1 MLYLLLPAAQIF
13 FVIHAARTGRPYYWM
28 MIIFFVPLMGML
40 AYIAIE
46 LLPEMSRSPT
56 ASRTVSNARQM
67 INPQG
72 NYRTL
77 TQALEIT
84 PTAGNKRALADE
96 CVRLGKYDEAE
107 ALYRDALSGV
117 HATDPYIML
126 GLARVLFARGDAP
139 QCVRTLDDL
148 RKTNPGF
155 QSAEG
160 HMLYARAL
168 EALGQN
174 DRALMEYEALGQYFG
189 GEEPRVRHALLL
201 KQLGRTEAAREAF
214 TEIKKSVDRAPAF
227 YRRNQREWYRV
238 AADNLKN

>member
-28 MIIFFVPLMGML
+28 MVIFFVPLMGML
-40 AYIAIE
+40 AYIALE
-46 LLPEMSRSPT
+46 LLPEMSRSPA

-67 INPQG
+67 INPEG
-72 NYRTL
+72 NYRAL
-77 TQALEIT
+77 AEALEIT
-84 PTAGNKRALADE
+84 PTTGNKRALADE

-107 ALYRDALSGV
+107 ALYRDALRGV

-126 GLARVLFARGDAP
+126 GLARVQFARDDAAR
-139 QCVRTLDDL
+139 CVRTLDEL
-148 RKTNPGF
+148 RAVDPDF

-160 HMLYARAL
+160 HMLYARSL
-168 EALGQN
+168 EALGRTDQ
-174 DRALMEYEALGQYFG
+174 ALTEYEALAQYFG

-201 KQLGRTEAAREAF
+201 RQMGRTDAAREAF
-214 TEIKKSVDRAPAF
+214 TEIKRSIERAPAF

-238 AADNLKN
+238 AADNLKS

>member
-28 MIIFFVPLMGML
+28 MIIFFIPLMGML

-56 ASRTVSNARQM
+56 ASRTVSNAKQ
-67 INPQG
+67 IVNPEG
-72 NYRTL
+72 NYRVL

-107 ALYRDALSGV
+107 ALYRDALTGI
-117 HATDPYIML
+117 HATDPYTML
-126 GLARVLFARGDAP
+126 GLARALFAQGDAAR
-139 QCVRTLDDL
+139 CVQTLDAL
-148 RKTNPGF
+148 RADNPGF
-155 QSAEG
+155 QNAEG
-160 HMLYARAL
+160 HMLYARSL

-174 DRALMEYEALGQYFG
+174 ERALMEYEALGHYFG

-201 KQLGRTEAAREAF
+201 KQTGNVDAARVAF
-214 TEIKKSVDRAPAF
+214 TEIKRSVERAPAF

-238 AADNLKN
+238 AADNLKS